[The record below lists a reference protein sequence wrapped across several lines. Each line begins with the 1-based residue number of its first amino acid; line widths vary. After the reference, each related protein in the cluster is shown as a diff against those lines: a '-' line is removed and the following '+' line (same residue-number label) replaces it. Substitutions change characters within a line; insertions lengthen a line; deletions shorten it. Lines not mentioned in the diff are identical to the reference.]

1 MTLFANS
8 WLVGNRAAFVYEAS
22 SDGILR
28 TIQQPIGAFRHYNYG
43 INASTNL
50 LDQKL
55 YLSGQLAQLYV
66 QNGTP
71 YNTNHSDI
79 SYYIQILYYLG
90 SFNFALSYQSAN
102 ATDNY
107 DSMSGVWTR
116 NKDVFVAQ
124 AGWSNGRWNIIVT
137 AQNLQRWNW
146 CASCDT
152 MSSPSYSEKRWISDA
167 SRHAFVQLS
176 VTYTFGFGKKI
187 NRNNDISKQSGASS
201 GILK

>member
-22 SDGILR
+22 SEGILR
-28 TIQQPIGAFRHYNYG
+28 TIKQPIGCFRHYNYG

-50 LDQKL
+50 FDGKV

-66 QNGTP
+66 QNGEP
-71 YNTNHSDI
+71 YNINHSSI
-79 SYYIQILYYLG
+79 NYYVQALFYVG
-90 SFNFALSYQSAN
+90 NFNFALAYQSAN

-107 DSMSGVWTR
+107 DSMSGLWTR
-116 NKDVFVAQ
+116 NKDVFVVQ
-124 AGWSNGRWNIIVT
+124 AGWSNGKWNIILT

-146 CASCDT
+146 RASHDA
-152 MSSPSYSEKRWISDA
+152 MSSSYYSVSRCTNNA
-167 SRHAFVQLS
+167 SHHAFVQLS
-176 VTYTFGFGKKI
+176 ATYTFGFGKKI
-187 NRNNDISKQSGASS
+187 NQDNDISKQSGASS